1 MASDFVLK
9 KGAIEAL
16 LTSQEVAA
24 ELDRRAQNVAS
35 AASSAAPYD
44 TGRLAQSHEVETVIV
59 KGKRARSRVIAA
71 VPYAATVAAR
81 TGYLGRALAEGG
93 RQ

>member
-1 MASDFVLK
+1 MASDFVLQ

-24 ELDRRAQNVAS
+24 ELDRRAQNIAT
-35 AASSAAPYD
+35 AASYAAPYD
-44 TGRLAQSHEVETVIV
+44 TGRLAQSHKVETVVV
-59 KGKRARSRVIAA
+59 KGKRARSRVIAD
-71 VPYAATVAAR
+71 VPYAAMIAAR
-81 TGYLGRALAEGG
+81 TGYFGRALAEGG